1 MEDLEYQLYVGMSE
15 QSVRLY
21 GVIKELEKE
30 LAKVQLEMMAIERRR
45 PDIVQYIILGNGNA
59 NNTDH
64 EA

>member
-30 LAKVQLEMMAIERRR
+30 LTKIQLEMMAIERRR